1 MAVASR
7 RRRSGRSPLTVGLI
21 ALAIVLVAVWL
32 GFTKDIPF
40 THGFRLNA
48 VFETSNGLRV
58 NSPVRIAG
66 VQVGKVKA
74 IKPKEGTDQALVVM
88 EINKNGLP
96 LHEDATAKIRPRIF
110 LEGNFFVDLH
120 PGTPSSPKLADGDVI
135 KVTRTAT
142 PVQLDQ
148 VLTSL
153 QSDTRQDLRDLLD
166 SLATGLNSKPSAAD
180 DADADPSARCE
191 TAAKSFND
199 AYRDSPA
206 ALRGGA
212 QVNEALLGTEPER
225 DVSRLLEG
233 TAKTTGALIRN
244 EGLLKDLITNFNT
257 TVGAFAS
264 ESTNLSSSIRL
275 LAPTLEN
282 ANAALASLN
291 EAFPPTRA
299 FAREILPGVRETPAT
314 IDASFPWVRETRK
327 LLSQSELR
335 GLAQDLAPATRDLAR
350 LTDASLKLLPEVND
364 TSRCV
369 RDVVLPTGDIV
380 IHDEF
385 DTGTANYKEF
395 WWTMVGLSGESQNF
409 DGNGSYVRF
418 QPGGGADSVALGTA
432 SSPTGQLVG
441 SSPSKVLGVR
451 PKFPGKRPPYNSSV
465 PCYKS
470 KIPNVN
476 GPWGARAAGEA
487 SP

>member
-1 MAVASR
+1 MATGR

-21 ALAIVLVAVWL
+21 ALAIILVAVFL

-40 THGFRLNA
+40 THGFRVDA
-48 VFETSNGLRV
+48 VFESANSLRI

-66 VQVGKVKA
+66 VNVGKVKSVKA
-74 IKPKEGTDQALVVM
+74 KEGTDQALVTL
-88 EINKNGLP
+88 ELKDSALP
-96 LHEDATAKIRPRIF
+96 IHEDATAKIRPRIF
-110 LEGNFFVDLH
+110 LEGNFFVDLR
-120 PGTPSSPKLADGDVI
+120 PGTPSSPTLESGDTI
-135 KVTRTAT
+135 KVTRTST
-142 PVQLDQ
+142 PVQLDE
-148 VLTSL
+148 VLTAL

-166 SLATGLNSKPSAAD
+166 GLAQGLNSKPSAAD
-180 DADADPSARCE
+180 DKDADPSARGE
-191 TAAKSFND
+191 TAAESFND
-199 AYRDSPA
+199 AYRDSPR

-225 DVSRLLEG
+225 DVARLLKG

-257 TVGAFAS
+257 TTAAFAS

-291 EAFPPTRA
+291 RAFPPTRA

-314 IDASFPWVRETRK
+314 IQASFPWVRETRK

-380 IHDEF
+380 VHDEF
-385 DTGTANYKEF
+385 DTGSENYKEF

-418 QPGGGADSVALGTA
+418 APGGGADTVALGTA
-432 SSPTGQLVG
+432 DSPTGQLVG
-441 SSPSKVLGVR
+441 SSPAKVLGVR
-451 PKFPGKRPPYNSSV
+451 PKYPGKRPPYNSSV

-476 GPWGARAAGEA
+476 GPWGARGPGEA

>member
-1 MAVASR
+1 MGAAARRGCPDVPDHADRHRRDGGPRHPAARGVRRRVGPHPGAEVASR
-7 RRRSGRSPLTVGLI
+7 PD
-21 ALAIVLVAVWL
+21 
-32 GFTKDIPF
+32 F
-40 THGFRLNA
+40 
-48 VFETSNGLRV
+48 
-58 NSPVRIAG
+58 
-66 VQVGKVKA
+66 
-74 IKPKEGTDQALVVM
+74 
-88 EINKNGLP
+88 
-96 LHEDATAKIRPRIF
+96 
-110 LEGNFFVDLH
+110 
-120 PGTPSSPKLADGDVI
+120 
-135 KVTRTAT
+135 
-142 PVQLDQ
+142 
-148 VLTSL
+148 
-153 QSDTRQDLRDLLD
+153 
-166 SLATGLNSKPSAAD
+166 
-180 DADADPSARCE
+180 
-191 TAAKSFND
+191 
-199 AYRDSPA
+199 
-206 ALRGGA
+206 
-212 QVNEALLGTEPER
+212 
-225 DVSRLLEG
+225 
-233 TAKTTGALIRN
+233 
-244 EGLLKDLITNFNT
+244 
-257 TVGAFAS
+257 
-264 ESTNLSSSIRL
+264 
-275 LAPTLEN
+275 
-282 ANAALASLN
+282 
-291 EAFPPTRA
+291 
-299 FAREILPGVRETPAT
+299 
-314 IDASFPWVRETRK
+314 
-327 LLSQSELR
+327 
-335 GLAQDLAPATRDLAR
+335 LAR